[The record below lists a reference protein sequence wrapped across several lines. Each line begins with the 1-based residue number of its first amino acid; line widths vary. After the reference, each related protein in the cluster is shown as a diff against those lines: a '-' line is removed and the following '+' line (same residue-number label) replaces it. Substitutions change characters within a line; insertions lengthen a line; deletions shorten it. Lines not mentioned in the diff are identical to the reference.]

1 MNIKTKENLE
11 VEEISKRVG
20 EKIQY
25 FREKRH
31 YEIREMAAHLDLEE
45 TYLQNIEEGK
55 VEISLEE
62 LIQIA
67 NYLDL
72 PMDCF
77 LSDFLHNK
85 SKAYY
90 NDFYQLLFV
99 EASEEERKN
108 FQKILDKTMEL
119 LLLPYRDISKGN

>member
-1 MNIKTKENLE
+1 MNTKIKEKLE
-11 VEEISKRVG
+11 AEALSKRIG
-20 EKIQY
+20 EKIQH
-25 FREKRH
+25 FREKRN
-31 YEIREMAAHLDLEE
+31 YGIKEMAAQLEFEE
-45 TYLQNIEEGK
+45 TYLQDIEKGK
-55 VEISLEE
+55 VEVSLEE

-77 LSDFLHNK
+77 LSDFLHNQ

-99 EASEEERKN
+99 EASEEDRKN
-108 FQKILDKTMEL
+108 FQTILDKTMKL
-119 LLLPYRDISKGN
+119 LLLPYGDISKKN